1 MFQKLIIML
10 NKGKYFAFHFF
21 IYIYLISD
29 ERFDHKSLYFLFLD
43 SISYNDF
50 CDIMRK
56 EKPLE
61 KDSLLKAFKCIDT
74 NHDGFITHD
83 ELFRLLTKVRKYMYT
98 TTLWG

>member
-1 MFQKLIIML
+1 MFQKLIIKL
-10 NKGKYFAFHFF
+10 NKGNYFAFHFF
-21 IYIYLISD
+21 IYLISD
-29 ERFDHKSLYFLFLD
+29 EHFDHKSLCFLFID

-74 NHDGFITHD
+74 NRDGFITHD
-83 ELFRLLTKVRKYMYT
+83 ELFRLLTKVRKDMYT